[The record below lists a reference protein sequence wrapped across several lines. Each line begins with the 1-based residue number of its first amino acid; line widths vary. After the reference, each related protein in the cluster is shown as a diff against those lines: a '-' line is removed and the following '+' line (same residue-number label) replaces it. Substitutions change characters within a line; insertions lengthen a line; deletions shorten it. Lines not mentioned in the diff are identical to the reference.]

1 MRKRLT
7 FLTAILSVVFVTFVT
22 GNLFPA
28 KVNAES
34 VYMRVITEETPFYK
48 NADDVAP
55 LFYLPYTY
63 YVKVL
68 ESNAS
73 VTHIE
78 CYGNGGT
85 AAIDGFVPTDYL
97 FKDDL
102 TVENPYVVL
111 SITTVGT
118 AVLYEDAALSTPLQY
133 IFADRELNY
142 YGALNH
148 ESGMIYYV
156 SYNGRLGYVKEAEVY
171 PFSIPNH
178 PNELTFLTPD
188 TPVPE
193 PATPE
198 SESGGIFGLKV
209 AIIVCLIFA
218 GIVALFIALGKKR
231 NQTAAAAFYDENDY
245 E

>member
-1 MRKRLT
+1 MRKKFIILT
-7 FLTAILSVVFVTFVT
+7 TILSLICIFLTINIFSEKAH
-22 GNLFPA
+22 
-28 KVNAES
+28 AES
-34 VYMRVITEETPFYK
+34 VYMRVITEETPFYQ
-48 NADDVAP
+48 NADDINP

-73 VTHIE
+73 VTHVE

-102 TVENPYVVL
+102 AVENPYVVL

-118 AVLYEDAALSTPLQY
+118 AVLYEDFTLSNPVQY

-142 YGALNH
+142 YGSLNH
-148 ESGMIYYV
+148 ESGKIFYV
-156 SYNGRLGYVKEAEVY
+156 SYNGRLGYVKEAEVF

-178 PNELTFLTPD
+178 PNELTFLTPE
-188 TPVPE
+188 TPTP
-193 PATPE
+193 TPE
-198 SESGGIFGLKV
+198 TPNSATDGVFGLKV

-218 GIVALFIALGKKR
+218 GVVALFFALGKKQ
-231 NQTAAAAFYDENDY
+231 NQTATTAFYDENDY

>member
-73 VTHIE
+73 VTHVE

-111 SITTVGT
+111 TITTVGT
-118 AVLYEDAALSTPLQY
+118 AVLYEDTTLSTPLQY

-178 PNELTFLTPD
+178 PNALTFLTPD
-188 TPVPE
+188 TPTPDQT
-193 PATPE
+193 TPE
-198 SESGGIFGLKV
+198 GESGGVFGLKV